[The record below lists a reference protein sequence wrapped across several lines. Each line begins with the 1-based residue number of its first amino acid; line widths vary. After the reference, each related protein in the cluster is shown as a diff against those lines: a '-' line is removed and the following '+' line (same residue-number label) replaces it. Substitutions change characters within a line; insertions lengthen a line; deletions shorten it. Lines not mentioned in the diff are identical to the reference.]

1 MQAPIPEGS
10 PGGAEEEGLRARRGA
25 EVSGA
30 GSTGEQT
37 RGEGERRRWEELAVR
52 MAEQETV
59 GKDREKQRKRILK
72 NFKPE

>member
-1 MQAPIPEGS
+1 M
-10 PGGAEEEGLRARRGA
+10 
-25 EVSGA
+25 SGA
-30 GSTGEQT
+30 GSTGEQI

-59 GKDREKQRKRILK
+59 GKDGEKQRKRILK